1 MEEITSQQERFSPT
15 RGVIDTLQPLNID
28 IEDTRL
34 LAYLDNLESKA
45 KEHWDSEDIN
55 LTKRREQNFKYLFG
69 KQLKG
74 KKLKKYESEF
84 IDNTLYEV
92 EGILKSLAL
101 SKMPDIIINPG
112 VFGDKE
118 KDLSADLLTKYN
130 DNEINKLELKKQL
143 GIMFKHLPVYLIS
156 GMKYHWDASRGK
168 NGTIIFEVINPEH
181 LLLDHTALSSNPDE
195 MLFIVHYVEKT
206 GKEWA
211 MLFPKK
217 EENIKKYI
225 LTKHPGLETLSGETK
240 DDALLAQKVRVSE
253 VWFDWFDK
261 AEEFDVENPKFNF
274 MSGVAWM
281 LDKNT
286 LLGKTKN
293 PNWDYGGHSVAT
305 LNGQPVSPEIMEQ
318 VILGGQMPGFEIK
331 KVYSNY
337 FEFPR
342 KPFIFMSYDQFLRSA
357 IDETSRIEQIIPM
370 QKSVDETERSIDY
383 MVRAHKGKHIFSKD
397 SGMTKK
403 DLEKLDLNNPDNDL
417 LVAGIPSQVHSFI
430 QAVMPPSE
438 MFVHAREKRDRIF
451 AKMGT
456 HGATRG
462 EVTTDVATTNQ
473 ISREADFT
481 KSDDLVDET
490 ILHVVTEISK
500 ARLHMMKLRYT
511 EEHFKKILGQQGKDL
526 HFRLTNDTI
535 EDGMEVVVS
544 ASTTDKLRAERNAQG
559 MAQLNMIDPLTY
571 FQDLGLSDPEGR
583 AERLFLKETQPEM
596 YYQRYILKKDMTEMA
611 NQIIQQVTPTLPGQP
626 PMPGEAPPM
635 APSPTDTSNIPTQPQ
650 GGMMSQ
656 AMNGIKNLFKR

>member
-156 GMKYHWDASRGK
+156 GMKYRWDASRGK

-195 MLFIVHYVEKT
+195 MLFVIHYIEKT

>member
-156 GMKYHWDASRGK
+156 GMKYRWDASRGK

-195 MLFIVHYVEKT
+195 MLFVVHYVEKT

-217 EENIKKYI
+217 EEEIKKYI

-261 AEEFDVENPKFNF
+261 TEDFDVENPKFNF

-293 PNWDYGGHSVAT
+293 PNWDYDGHSVAT
-305 LNGQPVSPEIMEQ
+305 LDGQPVSPEIMEQ

-331 KVYSNY
+331 KVYNNY

-397 SGMTKK
+397 SGMNKK

-417 LVAGIPSQVHSFI
+417 LVAGIPSQVHSYI

-438 MFVHAREKRDRIF
+438 MFVHARDKRDRIF

-571 FQDLGLSDPEGR
+571 FQDLGLSDSEGR
-583 AERLFLKETQPEM
+583 AERLFLKETNPEM

-611 NQIIQQVTPTLPGQP
+611 NQITGQVGATLPAPAGVPVEP
-626 PMPGEAPPM
+626 PMT
-635 APSPTDTSNIPTQPQ
+635 PSPTDTSNIPTQPQ

-656 AMNGIKNLFKR
+656 AMNGIKSLFKR

>member
-156 GMKYHWDASRGK
+156 GMKYRWDASRGK

-195 MLFIVHYVEKT
+195 MLFVIHYIEKT

-305 LNGQPVSPEIMEQ
+305 LNGQPVSPEIVEQ